1 MKYTA
6 SDATYRLIHQR
17 VAVYNRRV
25 NKLRKLGGPFEV
37 LQNKTVGDVVK
48 GRTDGQ
54 IARELNFL
62 EKLGN
67 KENLKLVQYNKT
79 SNEKV
84 PKFFK
89 EYINRKLR
97 MANRNTAKQRKLISP
112 SKEAG
117 TLSTIVTENL
127 KPLDLGKGGSMEEIL
142 SRLKSIERRANPSYY
157 TEGNK
162 RYKKKYIKALRNEL
176 GIYAKPLIDRV
187 SKIPAGQLVGF
198 LSDKE
203 YGSDLEINYMYSEL
217 EAQNRAEVISNA
229 LSHFGW

>member
-1 MKYTA
+1 MKYKA
-6 SDATYRLIHQR
+6 SDVTYQLINQRL
-17 VAVYNRRV
+17 AVYNRRV

-37 LQNKTVGDVVK
+37 LQNKTRGDIVN
-48 GRTDGQ
+48 GRSDYQ
-54 IARELNFL
+54 IAMELNFL
-62 EKLGN
+62 EKLGD

-79 SNEKV
+79 GNVKV

-97 MANRNTAKQRKLISP
+97 IANRNTARQRKLISP

-127 KPLDLGKGGSMEEIL
+127 KPLDLGKGGSIKEIQ
-142 SRLKSIERRANPSYY
+142 SRMKSIERRSNPSYY
-157 TEGNK
+157 PEGNK
-162 RYKKKYIKALRNEL
+162 LYKKNYIKALRKEL
-176 GIYAKPLIDRV
+176 GIYAQPLIDRV
-187 SKIPAGQLVGF
+187 SKIPEGKLVGF

-217 EAQNRAEVISNA
+217 EAQNRAELISNA